1 MTLKLTNEWDKV
13 FPESDKVN
21 HRKVTFKNHFGIE
34 LAADLYKPKTQTN
47 QHDKLPAIAIC
58 GPYGAVKEQSSG
70 LYAQEMAE
78 RGFIT
83 LAFDPSF
90 TGESGGETRYMSSPD
105 LNVEDF
111 QASIDFLSILDEADP
126 DKLAIIGICGWGGM
140 ALQTACL
147 ETRIKATI
155 ASTMYDMTRVAGN
168 GYFDADDNKEARQN
182 ARTTINNQRTADFK
196 NGEYK
201 LAGGV
206 IDPVPDDAPQFLK
219 DYHAYYKTPRGYH
232 KRSLNSNDG
241 WAVQTNGSL
250 ANTRI
255 LTYASEIDM
264 PVLIIHGEK
273 AHSRY
278 NSETAF
284 DQITGETK
292 TKGVTPEPYTGVYP
306 LGSTKVGNK
315 ELYIVEG
322 ASHVDLYD
330 QKDKIPFDKIETFL
344 KEALA
349 I

>member
-1 MTLKLTNEWDKV
+1 
-13 FPESDKVN
+13 
-21 HRKVTFKNHFGIE
+21 
-34 LAADLYKPKTQTN
+34 
-47 QHDKLPAIAIC
+47 
-58 GPYGAVKEQSSG
+58 
-70 LYAQEMAE
+70 
-78 RGFIT
+78 
-83 LAFDPSF
+83 
-90 TGESGGETRYMSSPD
+90 
-105 LNVEDF
+105 
-111 QASIDFLSILDEADP
+111 
-126 DKLAIIGICGWGGM
+126 
-140 ALQTACL
+140 
-147 ETRIKATI
+147 
-155 ASTMYDMTRVAGN
+155 MYDMTRVAGN
-168 GYFDADDNKEARQN
+168 GYFDADDNREARKN
-182 ARTTINNQRTADFK
+182 AREALNKQRTEDYK

-206 IDPVPDDAPQFLK
+206 VDPVPDDAPEFLK

-241 WAVQTNGSL
+241 WAIQTNGAL

-255 LTYASEIDM
+255 LTYANEIDM

-284 DQITGETK
+284 DMITGETK
-292 TKGVTPEPYTGVYP
+292 SNGVTPEPYTGVYP

-330 QKDKIPFDKIETFL
+330 NFDKIPFDKIESFL
-344 KEALA
+344 KESFE